1 MTASNTTAEINP
13 ATSNVSSFK
22 DDLSVSELP
31 SLFRKK
37 GNPKRGKKHLGQ
49 TSKSTKW
56 LTLFVRM
63 KITEGYWFL
72 SIHKTSLNV
81 TRWENEK
88 RSNRARL
95 RRQKTFSYSVKQR
108 RKNLTSA
115 LVSTRL
121 LLLRWK
127 KPRGFQDF
135 KTKSINLLCLINWP
149 STLDFVICVK
159 LRWLLNHLH

>member
-1 MTASNTTAEINP
+1 MTASNTTAEINS

-49 TSKSTKW
+49 IRKSTKW

-63 KITEGYWFL
+63 KITESYWFL

-81 TRWENEK
+81 IRWEVKKEVI
-88 RSNRARL
+88 ARL
-95 RRQKTFSYSVKQR
+95 RRQKNVFLFNQAEEKKFNKCVSVYKTAA
-108 RKNLTSA
+108 LTM
-115 LVSTRL
+115 
-121 LLLRWK
+121 K
-127 KPRGFQDF
+127 KASGISRF
-135 KTKSINLLCLINWP
+135 
-149 STLDFVICVK
+149 
-159 LRWLLNHLH
+159 

>member
-1 MTASNTTAEINP
+1 MCTDKILEKTVSFKHNTNLRFKKIKRKMTASNMTAEINS

-49 TSKSTKW
+49 TRKSTKW

-63 KITEGYWFL
+63 KITESYWFL

-81 TRWENEK
+81 IRWERKKEVK
-88 RSNRARL
+88 ARL
-95 RRQKTFSYSVKQR
+95 RRQKNVFLFNQAEEKKFNKCVSIYKTAA
-108 RKNLTSA
+108 LTM
-115 LVSTRL
+115 
-121 LLLRWK
+121 K
-127 KPRGFQDF
+127 KASGISRF
-135 KTKSINLLCLINWP
+135 
-149 STLDFVICVK
+149 
-159 LRWLLNHLH
+159 

>member
-1 MTASNTTAEINP
+1 MTAEINS

-49 TSKSTKW
+49 IRKSTKW

-63 KITEGYWFL
+63 KITESYWFL

-81 TRWENEK
+81 IRWERKKEVK
-88 RSNRARL
+88 ARP
-95 RRQKTFSYSVKQR
+95 RRQKNVFLFNQAEEKKFNKCVSIYKTAA
-108 RKNLTSA
+108 LTM
-115 LVSTRL
+115 
-121 LLLRWK
+121 K
-127 KPRGFQDF
+127 KASGISRF
-135 KTKSINLLCLINWP
+135 
-149 STLDFVICVK
+149 
-159 LRWLLNHLH
+159 